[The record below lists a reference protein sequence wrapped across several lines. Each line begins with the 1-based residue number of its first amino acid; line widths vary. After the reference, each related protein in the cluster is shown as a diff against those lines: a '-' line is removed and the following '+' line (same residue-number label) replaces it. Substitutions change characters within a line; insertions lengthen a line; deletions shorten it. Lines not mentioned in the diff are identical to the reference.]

1 VTVNLDEHN
10 RRRDNIIAHE
20 KATHDVANV
29 ETGRLMRDKLE
40 DVFYGVA
47 GFAAV
52 MEAKVQQL
60 SVELEDE
67 RQKVAMMEA
76 VSWA

>member
-1 VTVNLDEHN
+1 MTIDLEQHN
-10 RRRDNIIAHE
+10 RRRENIIAHE
-20 KATHDVANV
+20 KATHGVADV

-40 DVFYGVA
+40 DVFAGVA

-52 MEAKVQQL
+52 MEAKVQRL

-76 VSWA
+76 V